1 MLKDYR
7 GALEDLNKANNV
19 LEPNNAFTL
28 GSRGDVRSMLDDY
41 EGALQDLDK
50 VHVFEPNNTSIS
62 SIHGCLNDPEHKR
75 TYDEGC
81 LQVMWFNV
89 SKIF

>member
-1 MLKDYR
+1 MLKDYQ
-7 GALEDLNKANNV
+7 GAIKDLDKVDV
-19 LEPNNAFTL
+19 LGPNDVSTL
-28 GSRGDVRSMLDDY
+28 NSHGPIKYMLDDY
-41 EGALQDLDK
+41 EGTLQDLDK

-62 SIHGCLNDPEHKR
+62 SIHGCVNDLEHKR

-89 SKIF
+89 C